1 MEINHAREIDEI
13 FFDAM
18 SDKKGAFVIRM
29 LQSYLGAECFQVGCL
44 IFFWYMLRVPT
55 KNISCYSGNV
65 FPSPQIYMKF
75 MSQKPFKNY
84 VFKKDRAMVTS
95 SCKFYRGHSGFGKK
109 L

>member
-44 IFFWYMLRVPT
+44 VFFWYMLCVPS
-55 KNISCYSGNV
+55 KNISCYSKNV
-65 FPSPQIYMKF
+65 FPSTPNLHEIYVTETL
-75 MSQKPFKNY
+75 QKLCLQE
-84 VFKKDRAMVTS
+84 R
-95 SCKFYRGHSGFGKK
+95 
-109 L
+109 